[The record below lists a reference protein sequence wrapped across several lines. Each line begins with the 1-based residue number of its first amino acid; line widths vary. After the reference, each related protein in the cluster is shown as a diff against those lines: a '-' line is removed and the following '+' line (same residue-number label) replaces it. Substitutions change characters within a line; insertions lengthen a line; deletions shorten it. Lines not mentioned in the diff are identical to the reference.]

1 MTEDDGDDEAVRHAE
16 ITVSMPRELLR
27 DIDEFATHNGYES
40 PDAVVAAALEREDD
54 EEDC

>member
-1 MTEDDGDDEAVRHAE
+1 MTDGDDEDASRAE

-40 PDAVVAAALEREDD
+40 PDAVVAAALENRDDEDD
-54 EEDC
+54 C

>member
-1 MTEDDGDDEAVRHAE
+1 MTDGDDEDASCAE

-40 PDAVVAAALEREDD
+40 PDAVVAAALDREGDD
-54 EEDC
+54 GDS